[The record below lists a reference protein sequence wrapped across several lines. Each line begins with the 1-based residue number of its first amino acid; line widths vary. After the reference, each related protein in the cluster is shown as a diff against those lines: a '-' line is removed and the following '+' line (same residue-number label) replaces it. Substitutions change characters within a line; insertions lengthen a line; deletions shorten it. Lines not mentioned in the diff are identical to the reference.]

1 MKILVCDPISP
12 KGIALLQQRPEF
24 EVVVLP
30 KGLAEPEL
38 VPLLKDVV
46 AMVVLFGSGVPAEI
60 VHGGYTN
67 ITFGWGL
74 GVTMGC
80 YVAGRISGAHLNPA
94 VTLGALVG
102 GKIKVNDALVYMVMQ
117 LVGGVVGAL
126 FAQRIVP
133 EPLVTA
139 ASLGTPMLAP
149 NISMY
154 SGILMEAIMTF
165 FLVASVFGTALDNR
179 AAKVGGLFIGLTI
192 TLDILAGGPITG
204 ASMNPART
212 FGPAIV
218 GGYWNNHIV
227 YWIGPLIGGA
237 AAGLLYSKH
246 VGKQGM

>member
-1 MKILVCDPISP
+1 MNLSQK
-12 KGIALLQQRPEF
+12 A
-24 EVVVLP
+24 
-30 KGLAEPEL
+30 LAEFIGTFALIFIGVCSICVNAGL
-38 VPLLKDVV
+38 VGV
-46 AMVVLFGSGVPAEI
+46 ALAHGLTIAVMVS
-60 VHGGYTN
+60 
-67 ITFGWGL
+67 TFGH
-74 GVTMGC
+74 
-80 YVAGRISGAHLNPA
+80 ISGGHFNPA

>member
-1 MKILVCDPISP
+1 MNLSQK
-12 KGIALLQQRPEF
+12 A
-24 EVVVLP
+24 
-30 KGLAEPEL
+30 LAEFIGTFALIFIGVCSICVNAGL
-38 VPLLKDVV
+38 VGV
-46 AMVVLFGSGVPAEI
+46 ALAHGLTIAVMVS
-60 VHGGYTN
+60 
-67 ITFGWGL
+67 TFGH
-74 GVTMGC
+74 
-80 YVAGRISGAHLNPA
+80 ISGGHFNPA

-237 AAGLLYSKH
+237 APAPLS
-246 VGKQGM
+246 VFRAIAPGKPRGPGNL